1 MNLNFTYSDWV
12 DVSDKD
18 THLYPSSDAPGFNYD
33 MISKGDC
40 EGEAYIAR
48 MEASWE
54 FVRHWSLDLG
64 GEYVDIDTE
73 GSLEQSHYINGTLV
87 GISGLPIDETVTS
100 SHWSAQLSISYYL

>member
-48 MEASWE
+48 MEASWN

-64 GEYVDIDTE
+64 GDYVDIDTE
-73 GSLEQSHYINGTLV
+73 GSQQQRNYINGTLV